1 MLAFASRAS
10 RGSPLADGLRA
21 RQDLHFFFSTLK
33 HFPANQDD
41 KNTNK
46 HSTRT
51 DPVSC
56 SRGVPQGSVLGP
68 TLFSIYTRKVP
79 SILQECG
86 VQVQLFADD
95 ILFYKSGQEPTLIS
109 ESLSHALQILWEW
122 LQSKGLV
129 LNPDKTQLLFLRNK
143 HQTVPSNVSV
153 KVNNV
158 ELQRVSSAV
167 YLGLCIDEH
176 LSFKEQ
182 VDRLETKISRKI
194 GAVSRAFGKMTLDC
208 RRMYYLSLI
217 QPDLEYASNAYVRC
231 LSHGDLQRLV
241 KLSKRAIRAVFNLP
255 FWHHTQPLF
264 DKLNLA
270 RIDKRFDLKLY
281 CHTYRCLNELASP
294 LLCSVFTRIAIMK
307 VILELE
313 ALPISCFVYLRYQRL
328 MV

>member
-1 MLAFASRAS
+1 MAK
-10 RGSPLADGLRA
+10 
-21 RQDLHFFFSTLK
+21 RQVTSV
-33 HFPANQDD
+33 FP
-41 KNTNK
+41 
-46 HSTRT
+46 HR
-51 DPVSC
+51 
-56 SRGVPQGSVLGP
+56 
-68 TLFSIYTRKVP
+68 
-79 SILQECG
+79 
-86 VQVQLFADD
+86 
-95 ILFYKSGQEPTLIS
+95 S
-109 ESLSHALQILWEW
+109 ES
-122 LQSKGLV
+122 
-129 LNPDKTQLLFLRNK
+129 PCLLHESSR
-143 HQTVPSNVSV
+143 SN
-153 KVNNV
+153 
-158 ELQRVSSAV
+158 
-167 YLGLCIDEH
+167 

-294 LLCSVFTRIAIMK
+294 LLCSVFTRIATNESNFRTRGSAHIMLRLPK
-307 VILELE
+307 VSTSHGLKSISFNS
-313 ALPISCFVYLRYQRL
+313 ADCWNSLPSDIRCSNSLISFRNSCADFIGCPRKRPLSVGPPN
-328 MV
+328 